1 MSKKAA
7 KELFQRNQ
15 VIEAKVYKFSNVLE
29 TFNQHLAEKEKKKDK
44 REEKRIQA
52 WQEIF
57 WVSKAWQEM
66 KELEIKRQEHEIRN
80 EEHLIMTTNISHLDP
95 QIKAYYIMRKNEIF
109 AKWSANVSN
118 PNYNFPLPPD
128 E

>member
-1 MSKKAA
+1 MSRNAA
-7 KELFQRNQ
+7 KELFRRNQ

-44 REEKRIQA
+44 REEKMIQ
-52 WQEIF
+52 
-57 WVSKAWQEM
+57 AWQEM